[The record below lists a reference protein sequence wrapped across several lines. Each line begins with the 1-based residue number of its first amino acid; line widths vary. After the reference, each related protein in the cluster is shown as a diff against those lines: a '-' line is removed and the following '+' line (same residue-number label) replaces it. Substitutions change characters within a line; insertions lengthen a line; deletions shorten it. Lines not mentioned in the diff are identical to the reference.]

1 MTNAA
6 INKALDDVYASLH
19 NDNEGIDEKI
29 LALKIA
35 LFAEGKKSFEA
46 DPARLPHP
54 NRQGRKMMQSYF
66 KKRGLMVTFPEMQD

>member
-19 NDNEGIDEKI
+19 KDNEGIDEKI

-66 KKRGLMVTFPEMQD
+66 KKRGVTVTFPEMQD